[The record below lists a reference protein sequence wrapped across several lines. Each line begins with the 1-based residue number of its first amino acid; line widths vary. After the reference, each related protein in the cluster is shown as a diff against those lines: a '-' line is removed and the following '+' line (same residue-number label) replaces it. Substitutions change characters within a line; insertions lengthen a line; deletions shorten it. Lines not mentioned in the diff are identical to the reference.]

1 MSDGLIQRS
10 PTANNLLKKMFT
22 VNPDK
27 RISAKQALQHD
38 WFKKFNCKDHQEKID
53 ESQKMRMLENLTLM
67 REKNKLKRIVLSY
80 MSSQQPILTKE
91 EQQEVNHI
99 FKQFDKDN
107 DGRLGKDD
115 VARAF
120 KEIYPEESKLISD
133 EDMLE
138 IIDKADI
145 NGDGFI
151 DIAEWH
157 TIAISHRKK
166 LSDS

>member
-1 MSDGLIQRS
+1 M
-10 PTANNLLKKMFT
+10 K
-22 VNPDK
+22 
-27 RISAKQALQHD
+27 
-38 WFKKFNCKDHQEKID
+38 
-53 ESQKMRMLENLTLM
+53 MLENLTLM
-67 REKNKLKRIVLSY
+67 REKNKLKRIVLSF
-80 MSSQQPILTKE
+80 MASQQPILIKE
-91 EQQEVNHI
+91 EKQEVNLI

-115 VARAF
+115 VVRAF

-145 NGDGFI
+145 NGDGYI

-157 TIAISHRKK
+157 TIAISHRNK
-166 LSDS
+166 LSD